1 MRKGTKLL
9 VTASVFAVAMNANAC
24 MYGPPPEGYE
34 YIPATPPTVVEEQ
47 QVQTQIPVE
56 PAQWS
61 MVTLGRYAV
70 IRVLSV
76 PVVEELSDE
85 QTGDVVCGIE
95 VLSAYNVEESLG
107 GISEL
112 LIPAKDSAFFSEGD
126 VFFVELGRMEHRNGE
141 NTYRIAEGDS
151 GVIFAPYEGNR
162 LVFTQRFMG
171 NVSYEH
177 LECYNG
183 EISGYLWCLENGQ
196 EFYMEFD
203 FRPFEEGM
211 TTEETALFFEDLK
224 RAKDAYDVVLE
235 ELRNEMMQGGKE
247 Q

>member
-1 MRKGTKLL
+1 MRKGTKIL

-34 YIPATPPTVVEEQ
+34 GIRLTATPVVEQ

-61 MVTLGRYAV
+61 LVTLGRYAV

-76 PVVEELSDE
+76 TNVENMPDGQS
-85 QTGDVVCGIE
+85 GDVVCGIE
-95 VLSAYNVEESLG
+95 VLSAYNVEESLNT
-107 GISEL
+107 ISEL
-112 LIPAKDSAFFSEGD
+112 LIPAKESSLFSEGD
-126 VFFVELGRMEHRNGE
+126 VLFVELGRMVHRDGE
-141 NTYRIAEGDS
+141 DTYRIAEGES
-151 GVIFAPYEGNR
+151 GAVFTPYEGNR
-162 LVFTQRFMG
+162 LVVTQRFMG
-171 NVSYEH
+171 NVSYEL

-183 EISGYLWCLENGQ
+183 EIRGYQWAMEKG
-196 EFYMEFD
+196 EEYYMPFD

-224 RAKDAYDVVLE
+224 KAKADYDVVLE
-235 ELRNEMMQGGKE
+235 ELRNEMMGGAE
-247 Q
+247 NE